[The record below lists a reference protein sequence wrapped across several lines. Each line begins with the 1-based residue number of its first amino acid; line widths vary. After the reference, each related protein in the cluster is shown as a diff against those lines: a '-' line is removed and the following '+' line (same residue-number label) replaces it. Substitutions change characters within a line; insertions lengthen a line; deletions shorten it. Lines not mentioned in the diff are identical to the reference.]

1 MKTFK
6 IILLSLIGLI
16 ILAVIAGLVLINSIK
31 HGAIPKYSGE
41 QIIAGLTKQ
50 VTVYR
55 DERGMPHIYADN
67 EHDLYLAVG
76 YIMAQERLWQ
86 MDLIRRATTGRLSE
100 IFGESYVKTD
110 MFLRSLDMTTKSK
123 KNLSEE
129 DSTTLNCMQAFADG
143 VNTYINV
150 AVKKLPPEFRILRYK
165 PDQWKLEDIAN
176 IIGYMGWDLASDNM
190 LTDIS
195 CYRLSKKFG
204 TDKLSHLIPDWK
216 CDSSY
221 VFPSFSLNDTTLKE
235 VEEFISS
242 LEKVKALGITVF
254 SGSNNWAVAGRRT
267 ETGKPILSNDM
278 HLAFGSPGIWIQMHQ
293 VIPGKLNVTGVVVP
307 GEPMVV
313 AGHNERI
320 AWGMTNLMVD
330 DIDLFTEKI
339 NPADSNQYF
348 FNDEWKNMKVRDEI
362 IKIKGGKQQTLKL
375 RFTHRGPVI
384 SGLQNINDAVISMH
398 WAGYDP
404 SNELNAVYKLNR
416 AANWE
421 DFREAVSNFRSISQN
436 FVYADIDGNIG
447 LNTGG
452 GIAIRKGDG
461 NIIRDGKT
469 DEYDWKSY
477 VPFEQL
483 PYSYNPPEGY
493 VSSANNKTV
502 NEKYPYYISS
512 NFILPYRIN
521 RIRQMLNEKEVFG
534 IDDFKRMI
542 NDQHSNYAALLTPYI
557 LKLKNKTNELS
568 QSETAALNTLSDW
581 DYDMSEGLV
590 APSIFEFF
598 RMSFIKNLLSDD
610 FGEMYDQLTGNE
622 KEYYI
627 YRILKTGPDEW
638 VDDAT
643 TPQKESLEDII
654 LKTFKDCIADIITQY
669 GADMSKWKWG
679 NIHKIIIEH
688 PMGSVKLIDQI
699 FRFNSKAYSIGG
711 SDHTVSPYQYR
722 AGFKIF
728 HGASERHIFNTA
740 NWDES
745 LTVIPTGASGI
756 PASEFYLSQTK
767 TYLEGGF
774 YKDAFSENA
783 VKASA
788 RYTLVLKPEK

>member
-6 IILLSLIGLI
+6 IILLSLTGLI
-16 ILAVIAGLVLINSIK
+16 VLAVIAGLVLINSIK
-31 HGAIPKYSGE
+31 HGALPKYNGE
-41 QIIAGLTKQ
+41 QIIAGLTQQ

-86 MDLIRRATTGRLSE
+86 MDLIRRATAGRLSE

-110 MFLRSLDMTTKSK
+110 LFLRSLDMTTKSK
-123 KNLSEE
+123 MILDEE
-129 DSTTLNCMQAFADG
+129 DSKVINCMQAFADG
-143 VNTYINV
+143 VNTYING
-150 AVKKLPPEFRILRYK
+150 AVKKLPPEFRILGYK
-165 PDQWKLEDIAN
+165 PDEWKLEDIAN
-176 IIGYMGWDLASDNM
+176 IIGYMGWDLASDN
-190 LTDIS
+190 LSTDIS
-195 CYRLSKKFG
+195 CYRLSKKFN
-204 TDKLSHLIPDWK
+204 TDKINHLIPDWE

-221 VFPSFSLNDTTLKE
+221 VFPSFSLDDTTLKK

-242 LEKVKALGITVF
+242 LDKVKALGITVF

-348 FNDEWKNMKVRDEI
+348 FNGEWKNMKIRDEI

-404 SNELNAVYKLNR
+404 SNELKAVYKLNR

-421 DFREAVSNFRSISQN
+421 DFREAISNFRSISQN

-483 PYSYNPPEGY
+483 PFSYNPPEGY

-502 NEKYPYYISS
+502 NEKYPYYVSS
-512 NFILPYRIN
+512 DFALPYRIN
-521 RIRQMLNEKEVFG
+521 RIRQMLDEKEVFG
-534 IDDFKRMI
+534 IEDFKRMI
-542 NDQHSNYAALLTPYI
+542 NDQHSNYAALLTPFI
-557 LKLKNKTNELS
+557 LRLINKTNNLS

-581 DYDMSEGLV
+581 DYDMNKDLV

-610 FGEMYDQLTGNE
+610 FGEMYDQLTGTE

-643 TPQKESLEDII
+643 TPQKETLDDII
-654 LKTFKDCIADIITQY
+654 LKTFKDCIADIIKQY
-669 GADMSKWKWG
+669 GADISKWEWG

-688 PMGSVKLIDQI
+688 PMGSVKLIDRI

-711 SDHTVSPYQYR
+711 SDHTVSPYQYK

-783 VKASA
+783 VKTSA
-788 RYTLVLKPEK
+788 RYTLVLKP

>member
-1 MKTFK
+1 MKAFK
-6 IILLSLIGLI
+6 IILLSLTGLI
-16 ILAVIAGLVLINSIK
+16 VIALIAGWILINSIK
-31 HGAIPKYSGE
+31 HGAIPKYNGE
-41 QIIAGLTKQ
+41 QNIPGLAKQ
-50 VTVYR
+50 VIVYR

-110 MFLRSLDMTTKSK
+110 LFLRSLDMTAKSK
-123 KNLSEE
+123 TILSKE
-129 DSTTLNCMQAFADG
+129 DPAALNCLQAFADG
-143 VNTYINV
+143 VNAYIEM
-150 AVKKLPPEFRILRYK
+150 AGKKLPPEFKILRYK

-176 IIGYMGWDLASDNM
+176 IVGYMGWDLASENM
-190 LTDIS
+190 STDIS
-195 CYRLSKKFG
+195 CYRLSKKFSA
-204 TDKLSHLIPDWK
+204 DKINHLIPDWK

-221 VFPSFSLNDTTLKE
+221 VFPSFSLNDTTLKK
-235 VEEFISS
+235 VEEFIST
-242 LEKVKALGITVF
+242 LDKVKALGITTF
-254 SGSNNWAVAGRRT
+254 SGSNNWAVTGRRT
-267 ETGKPILSNDM
+267 ETGKPVLSNDM

-293 VIPGKLNVTGVVVP
+293 VVPGKLNVTGVVVP
-307 GEPMVV
+307 GQPLVV

-330 DIDLFTEKI
+330 DIDLFAEKI

-348 FNDEWKNMKVRDEI
+348 FNGEWKNMIVRDEI
-362 IKIKGGKQQTLKL
+362 IKIKGGGQQTLKL

-384 SGLQNINDAVISMH
+384 SGLQNIHDAVISMH

-404 SNELNAVYKLNR
+404 SDELKAVYKLNR

-421 DFREAVSNFRSISQN
+421 DFREAISNFRAISQN

-452 GIAIRKGDG
+452 GVAIRKGSG
-461 NIIRDGKT
+461 NIIRNGET

-477 VPFEQL
+477 VPFDQL
-483 PYSYNPPEGY
+483 PYSYNPQEGF

-502 NEKYPYYISS
+502 DEKYPYYISS

-534 IDDFKRMI
+534 IGDFRRMI

-557 LKLKNKTNELS
+557 LKLKSKTNELS
-568 QSETAALNTLSDW
+568 HSETAALNTLSDW
-581 DYDMSEGLV
+581 DYNMSKDLV
-590 APSIFEFF
+590 APSIFEYF
-598 RMSFIKNLLSDD
+598 RMDFIKNLLSDD
-610 FGEMYDQLTGNE
+610 FGDMYDQLTGTE
-622 KEYYI
+622 KDYYI

-638 VDDAT
+638 VDDVT
-643 TPQKESLEDII
+643 TPQKETLDDII
-654 LKTFKDCIADIITQY
+654 LKTFKDCIADITAKQ
-669 GADMSKWKWG
+669 GTDMSKWEWG

-688 PMGSVKLIDQI
+688 PMGSVKLINRI
-699 FRFNSKAYSIGG
+699 FHLNSKAYSIGG

-722 AGFKIF
+722 PGFKIF

-745 LTVIPTGASGI
+745 LTVIPTGESGI

-774 YKDAFSENA
+774 YKDAFSEKA

-788 RYTLVLKPEK
+788 RYTLVLKPE